1 MVSPFARPEQLRG
14 GSQGERVGKAGFMTL
29 RLREVQIENVNNYP
43 AGVVQDLRQALR
55 AGVLVV
61 PDPKRPS
68 FFDVY
73 ADDQRFYID
82 VLGDGNR
89 VILLSAW
96 TTVN

>member
-1 MVSPFARPEQLRG
+1 
-14 GSQGERVGKAGFMTL
+14 MTL
-29 RLREVQIENVNNYP
+29 RLRDVEIENVNNYP
-43 AGVVQDLRQALR
+43 GAVVEELRQALR
-55 AGVLVV
+55 GGVIVV

-73 ADDQRFYID
+73 ADNQRFYID
-82 VLGDGNR
+82 VLGEQR

>member
-1 MVSPFARPEQLRG
+1 
-14 GSQGERVGKAGFMTL
+14 MTL
-29 RLREVQIENVNNYP
+29 RLRDVEIENVNNYP
-43 AGVVQDLRQALR
+43 GAVVEDLRHALR
-55 AGVLVV
+55 GGVLVV

-73 ADDQRFYID
+73 ADSQRFYID
-82 VLGDGNR
+82 VLGDGQR